1 VRITNPNGDPNS
13 IAQATGS
20 PVLYKCKDSS
30 PDRCASPNSIQAITN
45 SVCTVAR
52 VGNKIAGGE
61 DDGDIEAT
69 CDVRLSDLGNN
80 VVIANIDLL
89 NVCSFPSG
97 SPGSSAFDCILS
109 PAAGLLVIVESTT
122 PTNADAF
129 FAFTLRDS
137 SNTVGAFATNGDN
150 QWEVQG
156 GATSAGLP
164 LLPGKYSLV
173 QQLPTNWTLG
183 SISCVRDGNNVGT
196 SNIANLAKLSIPIV
210 SGSTTTCTF
219 TNTLVASQTIT
230 FTVRVTNN
238 SLEGATVDSLSETDN
253 PDSGSPSYV
262 TLQGVGTCA
271 TGGSMAGSG
280 GQYTCTFTR
289 TVSGAPGT
297 TRKYQVKAT
306 GKDNESNRD
315 TKLSN
320 IVTVTIN

>member
-1 VRITNPNGDPNS
+1 
-13 IAQATGS
+13 
-20 PVLYKCKDSS
+20 
-30 PDRCASPNSIQAITN
+30 
-45 SVCTVAR
+45 
-52 VGNKIAGGE
+52 
-61 DDGDIEAT
+61 
-69 CDVRLSDLGNN
+69 
-80 VVIANIDLL
+80 
-89 NVCSFPSG
+89 
-97 SPGSSAFDCILS
+97 
-109 PAAGLLVIVESTT
+109 
-122 PTNADAF
+122 
-129 FAFTLRDS
+129 
-137 SNTVGAFATNGDN
+137 
-150 QWEVQG
+150 
-156 GATSAGLP
+156 
-164 LLPGKYSLV
+164 
-173 QQLPTNWTLG
+173 
-183 SISCVRDGNNVGT
+183 VRDGNNVGT

-219 TNTLVASQTIT
+219 TNTLVASKTIT